1 MSRGGETTEGAIEL
15 LVIVQVGWCW
25 WVETGCG
32 LNLHRIVPKIVPMEK
47 MLIIIMTRAKYFQS
61 M

>member
-1 MSRGGETTEGAIEL
+1 MSRGGETTEGAVEL
-15 LVIVQVGWCW
+15 LVITQVGRCW

-47 MLIIIMTRAKYFQS
+47 NAHSVNVIMY
-61 M
+61 MYM